1 MDEDLYQEQILDHYR
16 YPRHKG
22 KIARANV
29 VYREV
34 NPLCGDE
41 LTFYAAVENG
51 TIKSLSFEGQGCAIS
66 QASASLLA
74 EFLQGKTVAEAL
86 ALGENTIYSLLGI
99 TISHTRTKC
108 ALLSLHTIQK
118 GIRQKGFKEVGL
130 SKKSMTTPAKTRK
143 G

>member
-1 MDEDLYQEQILDHYR
+1 MDEELYQEQILDHYR
-16 YPRHKG
+16 NSRYKG
-22 KIARANV
+22 KIAKAQIVN
-29 VYREV
+29 REV

-41 LTFYAAVENG
+41 LTFYVVVEKDR
-51 TIKSLSFEGQGCAIS
+51 IKALSFEGLGCAIS

-74 EFLQGKTVAEAL
+74 EYLQGKTVGDIVRLSERD
-86 ALGENTIYSLLGI
+86 IYSLLGI

-118 GIRQKGFKEVGL
+118 GVQEMKN
-130 SKKSMTTPAKTRK
+130 KKMRK